1 VIKCDYFDYRKYRD
15 YRDYCHFLIHALN
28 CRKRSH
34 SHLEDAETESDTE
47 SKGSSRKSRKN
58 REGLPVL
65 HNGVISVKGLKLS
78 QAIVSKSLYDGT
90 QTLRLGDADLTLSM
104 GGAFPLGILVLCA
117 DKVPVE
123 RHRDRNTR
131 MLNFISMAQFALPP
145 DLLHM
150 VLESE
155 PGDQDAWLVG
165 YAKSAQQKLK

>member
-1 VIKCDYFDYRKYRD
+1 MIKCDYFDGRDYRD
-15 YRDYCHFLIHALN
+15 YCDYCHFLIHALN

-90 QTLRLGDADLTLSM
+90 ETLRLGDSVLRLSM
-104 GGAFPLGILVLCA
+104 GGAFTLGILILCA
-117 DKVPVE
+117 DKIPIE
-123 RHRDRNTR
+123 RHRDRDTR
-131 MLNFISMAQFALPP
+131 MLIFLSMAQFALPP
-145 DLLHM
+145 DLVNM
-150 VLESE
+150 VLESDPSE
-155 PGDQDAWLVG
+155 RDAWLVG